1 MAPAQVLSA
10 FAQFAFELLKG
21 ITEAGH
27 ALRIDHGRGQLPV
40 FQAGLQQRGREVFAA
55 EKVVAGGGVHF
66 DQRQSVFQHRD
77 VEGAAAQIEDQRAF
91 EFLLVQPVSHGSG
104 GRFVDQA
111 CHREPGQFGG
121 EQRAFA
127 LFVAEVRRHGNHCFR
142 NRVAEKGFGVL
153 LE

>member
-1 MAPAQVLSA
+1 ML
-10 FAQFAFELLKG
+10 
-21 ITEAGH
+21 
-27 ALRIDHGRGQLPV
+27 
-40 FQAGLQQRGREVFAA
+40 QAGLQQRGSEVFAA

-66 DQRQSVFQHRD
+66 DQWQRVFQYRD

-91 EFLLVQPVSHGSG
+91 EFLFMQPVSHRGG
-104 GRFVDQA
+104 GRLVDQA
-111 CHREPGQFGG
+111 CHREPSQFGG
-121 EQRAFA
+121 KQRAFA